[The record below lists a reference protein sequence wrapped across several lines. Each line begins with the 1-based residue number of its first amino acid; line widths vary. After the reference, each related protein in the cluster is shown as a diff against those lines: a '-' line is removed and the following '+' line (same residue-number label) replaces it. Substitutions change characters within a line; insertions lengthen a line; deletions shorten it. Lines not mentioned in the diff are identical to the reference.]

1 VSRTPASRRPPR
13 LPDVAARI
21 PGPPDPPRPPSVRR
35 QLTRSRAAGP
45 HARLGASGLADIER
59 RVALD
64 DPRVLCGLDA
74 FGDLDP
80 VEVHAVA
87 RRVWG
92 VGDDGPSVAI
102 DPDRTLGAFG
112 VALARIESVARR
124 GGRIA
129 CATGRPASLLP
140 LVRALHDLAVA
151 FGADVPRRFQTEVFH
166 AEGRAARRLV
176 WIEGVAMLTDGD
188 ALLATDGRDA
198 GEELLFHVGRPDLVI
213 GDGGFVGCATRA
225 GIEVVALADLDHV
238 ALAVAAARG
247 APVTIVPLDVRRP
260 APAYDALVTR
270 VVAVRAGSDR
280 NPAP

>member
-1 VSRTPASRRPPR
+1 M
-13 LPDVAARI
+13 
-21 PGPPDPPRPPSVRR
+21 RR

-45 HARLGASGLADIER
+45 HTRLGASGLADIER

-74 FGDLDP
+74 FADLDA
-80 VEVHAVA
+80 VAVHRVA

-92 VGDDGPSVAI
+92 IVDDGPSVAI

-151 FGADVPRRFQTEVFH
+151 FGADVPRRFQTEPFH

-188 ALLATDGRDA
+188 ALLATDGREA
-198 GEELLFHVGRPDLVI
+198 GEELLFHLGRPDLLV
-213 GDGGFVGCATRA
+213 GDGGFAGCAARA
-225 GIEVVALADLDHV
+225 GIEVVALADLDHL
-238 ALAVAAARG
+238 ALGVAAERG
-247 APVTIVPLDVRRP
+247 APLTIVPLDVRRP
-260 APAYDALVTR
+260 APAYDALVAR
-270 VVAVRAGSDR
+270 VVAVRASSER
-280 NPAP
+280 SRPS